1 MPGSDLE
8 PNGSLHE
15 LLCGQGQ
22 GELGPEPP
30 PKSLVPLPHLPYL
43 LVMTSAMTS
52 IREQITP
59 ILRDRGVL
67 RAGVFGSYARGEES
81 FGSDLDLL
89 VELPPGSSLLDLV
102 GLQLDLAEELGVEV
116 DAHTYRSLHPL
127 LRDRILKE
135 EVQIL

>member
-1 MPGSDLE
+1 MGRYM
-8 PNGSLHE
+8 NCFAG
-15 LLCGQGQ
+15 GGK
-22 GELGPEPP
+22 GKLGPEHP

-43 LVMTSAMTS
+43 FVMTSAVTS

-59 ILRDRGVL
+59 ILKDRGVL

-81 FGSDLDLL
+81 SGSDLDLL
-89 VELPPGSSLLDLV
+89 VELPPGSSLFDLV
-102 GLQLDLAEELGVEV
+102 GLQLDLSEELGVEV